1 MKLSFRVVDAH
12 EIKVTIADMTVDSTL
27 VPSEIEYAL
36 VSGSFTYEIKSD
48 CTIEIPQREE
58 LQMMLKMLEAAG
70 IEGIEDATKVM
81 QFLMPVQAIRVGQ
94 MVLCRPVTISND
106 TRRAGMVGAHFLRH
120 VKDKTFITRL
130 IDDTQALLEV
140 VVESNDGRE
149 EVISTILYYTFLND
163 NEISVTSSSA
173 NLADDSAIVRRFFAI
188 EANLPEE
195 HPTIFQLSDDEL
207 SLRFGFL
214 TLHMRPTEVYDND
227 QDNDQTH

>member
-48 CTIEIPQREE
+48 CTIEIPQPEE
-58 LQMMLKMLEAAG
+58 LRMMLKMLEAAG

-81 QFLMPVQAIRVGQ
+81 QFLMPVQAIQVGP
-94 MVLCRPVTISND
+94 MVLCRPVTITND
-106 TRRAGMVGAHFLRH
+106 SRQAAIVGAHFLRH
-120 VKDKTFITRL
+120 SNDKTFITRL

-140 VVESNDGRE
+140 VVESSE
-149 EVISTILYYTFLND
+149 EVMSTILTYAFLND
-163 NEISVTSSSA
+163 NEISVTPSSA
-173 NLADDSAIVRRFFAI
+173 ESDNESIIVRRSFAI

-207 SLRFGFL
+207 SLRFGSL
-214 TLHMRPTEVYDND
+214 TLHMDPTEVYDND
-227 QDNDQTH
+227 QDHVQTH

>member
-81 QFLMPVQAIRVGQ
+81 QFLMPVQAIRVGP
-94 MVLCRPVTISND
+94 MVLCRPVTISHD

-120 VKDKTFITRL
+120 TKDKTFITRL

-140 VVESNDGRE
+140 VIESSDGLE
-149 EVISTILYYTFLND
+149 EVMLTILTYTSLND
-163 NEISVTSSSA
+163 NEISVTPSSA
-173 NLADDSAIVRRFFAI
+173 ESDNESIIVRRSFAI

-195 HPTIFQLSDDEL
+195 HPTIFQLSDDKL
-207 SLRFGFL
+207 SLRFGSL
-214 TLHMRPTEVYDND
+214 TLHMDPTEVYDND
-227 QDNDQTH
+227 QDHVRTH